1 MKWYKYKNHNLA
13 IRNWINRDK
22 EKWIVISSISN
33 DYEKQKA
40 ERLARYGIKDN
51 GF

>member
-22 EKWIVISSISN
+22 EKWVSISVVSN

-40 ERLARYGIKDN
+40 ERAKRYWIKDDW
-51 GF
+51 F